1 VGRNPHYHFNKRRR
15 KMSLLTLIAA
25 TVMMDDIKRIERERE
40 QKRIQD
46 AKDRADDRLRRKIR
60 ILKEEF
66 GEDAVNKIKF

>member
-1 VGRNPHYHFNKRRR
+1 
-15 KMSLLTLIAA
+15 MSLLTIIAA
-25 TVMMDDIKRIERERE
+25 TVMMDDIKRIEREKE

-66 GEDAVNKIKF
+66 GEDAVNKIRF

>member
-1 VGRNPHYHFNKRRR
+1 
-15 KMSLLTLIAA
+15 MSLITLIAA
-25 TVMMDDIKRIERERE
+25 TVMMDDIKRIEREKE

>member
-1 VGRNPHYHFNKRRR
+1 
-15 KMSLLTLIAA
+15 MSLLTLIAA

-66 GEDAVNKIKF
+66 GEDAINKIKL

>member
-1 VGRNPHYHFNKRRR
+1 
-15 KMSLLTLIAA
+15 MSLLTLIAA
-25 TVMMDDIKRIERERE
+25 TVMMDDIKRIEREKE

>member
-1 VGRNPHYHFNKRRR
+1 MG
-15 KMSLLTLIAA
+15 LLTLIAA

-66 GEDAVNKIKF
+66 GEDAVNKIRF

>member
-1 VGRNPHYHFNKRRR
+1 
-15 KMSLLTLIAA
+15 MSLLTLIAA
-25 TVMMDDIKRIERERE
+25 TVMMDDIKRIEREKE

-66 GEDAVNKIKF
+66 GDDAVNKIKF

>member
-1 VGRNPHYHFNKRRR
+1 
-15 KMSLLTLIAA
+15 MSLLTLIAA
-25 TVMMDDIKRIERERE
+25 TVLMDDVKRIEREKE

>member
-1 VGRNPHYHFNKRRR
+1 
-15 KMSLLTLIAA
+15 MSLLTLIAA

-66 GEDAVNKIKF
+66 GEDAINKIRF

>member
-1 VGRNPHYHFNKRRR
+1 
-15 KMSLLTLIAA
+15 MSLLTLIAA
-25 TVMMDDIKRIERERE
+25 TVMMDDIKRIEREKE

-66 GEDAVNKIKF
+66 GEDAVNKIKL

>member
-1 VGRNPHYHFNKRRR
+1 
-15 KMSLLTLIAA
+15 MSLLTVIAA
-25 TVMMDDIKRIERERE
+25 TVMMDDIKRIEREKE

-66 GEDAVNKIKF
+66 GEDAVNKIKL

>member
-1 VGRNPHYHFNKRRR
+1 
-15 KMSLLTLIAA
+15 MSLLTLIAA
-25 TVMMDDIKRIERERE
+25 TVMMDDIKRIGREKE

>member
-1 VGRNPHYHFNKRRR
+1 
-15 KMSLLTLIAA
+15 MSLLTLIAA
-25 TVMMDDIKRIERERE
+25 TVMMDDIKRIEREKE
-40 QKRIQD
+40 HKRIQD

>member
-1 VGRNPHYHFNKRRR
+1 
-15 KMSLLTLIAA
+15 MSLLTLIAA
-25 TVMMDDIKRIERERE
+25 TVMMDDIKRIEREKE

-46 AKDRADDRLRRKIR
+46 AKDKVDDRLRRKIR

>member
-1 VGRNPHYHFNKRRR
+1 
-15 KMSLLTLIAA
+15 MSLLTLIAA
-25 TVMMDDIKRIERERE
+25 TVMMDDIKRIQREKE

>member
-1 VGRNPHYHFNKRRR
+1 
-15 KMSLLTLIAA
+15 MSLLTLIAA
-25 TVMMDDIKRIERERE
+25 TVMMDDIKRIEREKE

-66 GEDAVNKIKF
+66 GENAVNKIKF

>member
-1 VGRNPHYHFNKRRR
+1 
-15 KMSLLTLIAA
+15 MSLLTLIAA
-25 TVMMDDIKRIERERE
+25 TVMMDDIKRIEREKE

-66 GEDAVNKIKF
+66 GEDAVNKIRF

>member
-1 VGRNPHYHFNKRRR
+1 
-15 KMSLLTLIAA
+15 MSLITLIAA

>member
-1 VGRNPHYHFNKRRR
+1 
-15 KMSLLTLIAA
+15 MSLLTLIAA
-25 TVMMDDIKRIERERE
+25 TVMMNDIKRIEREKE

-66 GEDAVNKIKF
+66 GEDAVNKIRF

>member
-1 VGRNPHYHFNKRRR
+1 
-15 KMSLLTLIAA
+15 MSLLTLIAA
-25 TVMMDDIKRIERERE
+25 TVMMDDIKRIKREKE

-66 GEDAVNKIKF
+66 GEDAVNKIRF

>member
-1 VGRNPHYHFNKRRR
+1 
-15 KMSLLTLIAA
+15 MSLLTLIAA
-25 TVMMDDIKRIERERE
+25 TVMMDDIKRIEREKE

-66 GEDAVNKIKF
+66 GEDAVNKIRL

>member
-1 VGRNPHYHFNKRRR
+1 
-15 KMSLLTLIAA
+15 MSLLTLIAA
-25 TVMMDDIKRIERERE
+25 TVMMDDIKRIEREKE

-46 AKDRADDRLRRKIR
+46 AKDRADDRLRRKVR

>member
-1 VGRNPHYHFNKRRR
+1 
-15 KMSLLTLIAA
+15 MSLLTLIAA

-66 GEDAVNKIKF
+66 GEDAVNKIRF

>member
-1 VGRNPHYHFNKRRR
+1 
-15 KMSLLTLIAA
+15 MSLLILIAA
-25 TVMMDDIKRIERERE
+25 TVMMDDIKRIEREKE

>member
-1 VGRNPHYHFNKRRR
+1 MR
-15 KMSLLTLIAA
+15 LLTLIAA
-25 TVMMDDIKRIERERE
+25 TVMMDDIKRIEREKE

>member
-1 VGRNPHYHFNKRRR
+1 
-15 KMSLLTLIAA
+15 MSLLTLIAA

-66 GEDAVNKIKF
+66 GEDAVNKIKL

>member
-1 VGRNPHYHFNKRRR
+1 
-15 KMSLLTLIAA
+15 MSLLTLIAA
-25 TVMMDDIKRIERERE
+25 TVMMDDIKRIKRIEREKE

-60 ILKEEF
+60 ILKAEF

>member
-1 VGRNPHYHFNKRRR
+1 
-15 KMSLLTLIAA
+15 MSLLTLIAA
-25 TVMMDDIKRIERERE
+25 TVMMDDIKRIEREKE

-66 GEDAVNKIKF
+66 GEDVVNKIKL

>member
-1 VGRNPHYHFNKRRR
+1 
-15 KMSLLTLIAA
+15 MSLLTLIAA
-25 TVMMDDIKRIERERE
+25 TVMMDDIKRIEREKE

-66 GEDAVNKIKF
+66 GEDVVNKIKF